1 MASHVQPLSL
11 GLPRIRI
18 EPAEVRDFL
27 PPFVQRTVEAGAQAL
42 IETGYG
48 SGMGFRDE
56 DYASVSPFVK
66 IVERARAYAADVVLV
81 LRLSPDTL
89 DLLRPGTTFLAML
102 HFPTHRQR
110 AKRLKEIGVDAIAL
124 DLIVDDEGTRL
135 VEDMKAVA
143 WNGLDAA
150 FKVLMRVQSDFHGLD
165 RPPTRVTVLGAGM
178 VGRHAV
184 EAATKF
190 GDRRRAKSLACEGIP
205 GVEVTT
211 LGRNMTWDEDYMRRR
226 LRRTDLLVDA
236 TRRSDP
242 SRPLIPHAW
251 LEELPSH
258 AVICDLA
265 VDPYLQ
271 DEDPPAVRGIEGI
284 PMGDIGNT
292 AFSPDDPEWDALP
305 PVVPTNN
312 RRWVVSCYGWP
323 GLRPVESMTHYGAQV
338 EQLLKELIGRGGAR
352 FLRPTGSLLERALY
366 RGSLAAWAGG
376 P

>member
-1 MASHVQPLSL
+1 
-11 GLPRIRI
+11 
-18 EPAEVRDFL
+18 
-27 PPFVQRTVEAGAQAL
+27 
-42 IETGYG
+42 
-48 SGMGFRDE
+48 
-56 DYASVSPFVK
+56 
-66 IVERARAYAADVVLV
+66 
-81 LRLSPDTL
+81 
-89 DLLRPGTTFLAML
+89 
-102 HFPTHRQR
+102 
-110 AKRLKEIGVDAIAL
+110 
-124 DLIVDDEGTRL
+124 
-135 VEDMKAVA
+135 
-143 WNGLDAA
+143 
-150 FKVLMRVQSDFHGLD
+150 
-165 RPPTRVTVLGAGM
+165 M